1 MNLEGTRL
9 GKYELHAEI
18 GVGGMGVVYRGYD
31 PTLDRP
37 VAIKILASHLARE
50 EKFVERFMRE
60 ARAAARL
67 RHPRIVTIYDVGEE
81 SGRYYFVM
89 EYLEGRT
96 LSQILHE
103 QGQFS
108 TDDILSILSQL
119 ADALDAAHAH
129 GLVHRDVKPANVIV
143 DDQGQVT
150 LTDFGLVQAAR
161 ETRLTTTGET
171 IGTPEYMS
179 PEHALGEKVG
189 PPADLYSLAII
200 AYEMLS
206 GAVPFDADSTPAIL
220 HKQVYEPPPSIAAR
234 RPDQINRR
242 TTRSVRQKGGPYD
255 GGGGQSGNVWKLRF
269 SPDELGTWEWTTSSN
284 DAGLNGQSGQFEC
297 VASGEPGPIVANG
310 RSFEWAD
317 GVW

>member
-67 RHPRIVTIYDVGEE
+67 KHPHIVTIYDVGEAN
-81 SGRYYFVM
+81 GQYYFVM

-96 LSQILHE
+96 LNQALHE
-103 QGQFS
+103 QDQLP

-119 ADALDAAHAH
+119 ADGLDAAHAH

-150 LTDFGLVQAAR
+150 LTDFGLVQAA
-161 ETRLTTTGET
+161 
-171 IGTPEYMS
+171 
-179 PEHALGEKVG
+179 
-189 PPADLYSLAII
+189 
-200 AYEMLS
+200 
-206 GAVPFDADSTPAIL
+206 
-220 HKQVYEPPPSIAAR
+220 Q
-234 RPDQINRR
+234 
-242 TTRSVRQKGGPYD
+242 
-255 GGGGQSGNVWKLRF
+255 
-269 SPDELGTWEWTTSSN
+269 
-284 DAGLNGQSGQFEC
+284 
-297 VASGEPGPIVANG
+297 
-310 RSFEWAD
+310 
-317 GVW
+317 